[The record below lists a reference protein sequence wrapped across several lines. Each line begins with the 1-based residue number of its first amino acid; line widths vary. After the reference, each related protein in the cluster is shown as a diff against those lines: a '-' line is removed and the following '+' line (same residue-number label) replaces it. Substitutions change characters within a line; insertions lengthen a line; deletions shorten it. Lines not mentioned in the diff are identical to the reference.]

1 VEFSTTAPVS
11 TTVLWVDTDDPG
23 DAVIPVG
30 GTTGQYLTKS
40 SNSDYDTGWTSLSL
54 AAYATTAS
62 VDDLTVMTIM
72 KAY

>member
-1 VEFSTTAPVS
+1 VEFSASAPVA
-11 TTVLWVDTDDPG
+11 TNVLWVDTDDPG

-40 SNSDYDTGWTSLSL
+40 SNSDYDTGWTTLSL

-62 VDDLTVMTIM
+62 VNDLTIM
-72 KAY
+72 NIMQAY